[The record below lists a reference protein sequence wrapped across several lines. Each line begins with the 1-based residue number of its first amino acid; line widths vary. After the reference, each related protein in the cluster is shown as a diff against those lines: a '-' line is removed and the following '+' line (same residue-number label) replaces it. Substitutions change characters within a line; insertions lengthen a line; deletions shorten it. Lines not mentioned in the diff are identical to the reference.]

1 LHYRSIKGLEE
12 RQVGDPWGVPSGW
25 VRRFAH
31 LVASGG
37 AVLDLAAGG
46 GRHARFFRDR
56 GHGVTAVDRN
66 LDGMAGV
73 EGIELIQA
81 DLEAAPWPLAGR
93 RFAGVVV
100 TNYLHRPL
108 LPHLAGALEPEG
120 GVLIYETF
128 AVGHAEFGRPSSPD
142 FLLRPNELLAAFT
155 PGLTIIGYEHGIAY
169 TPNPAA
175 VQRIA
180 AVAGRD
186 LVPL

>member
-1 LHYRSIKGLEE
+1 M
-12 RQVGDPWGVPSGW
+12 VDPWGVPSGW

-31 LVASGG
+31 LVAPGG

-56 GHGVTAVDRN
+56 GHPVTAIDRN

-81 DLEAAPWPLAGR
+81 DLEAAPWPLGGR
-93 RFAGVVV
+93 RFAGIVV

-108 LPHLAGALEPEG
+108 LPLLVEALEPEG

-128 AVGHAEFGRPSSPD
+128 AVGQAEFGRPSNPD
-142 FLLRPNELLAAFT
+142 FLLQPNELLQAVL
-155 PGLTIIGYEHGIAY
+155 PRLTVVGYEHGVAY
-169 TPNPAA
+169 SPGPAA
-175 VQRIA
+175 VQRVV
-180 AVAGRD
+180 AVAGRS

>member
-1 LHYRSIKGLEE
+1 
-12 RQVGDPWGVPSGW
+12 VDPWGVPSGW

-31 LVASGG
+31 LVAPGG
-37 AVLDLAAGG
+37 AVLDVACGG

-56 GHGVTAVDRN
+56 GHKVTAIDRT

-73 EGIELIQA
+73 EEIALVQA
-81 DLEAAPWPLAGR
+81 DLEAAPWPLPER
-93 RFAGVVV
+93 YFAGIVV

-108 LPHLAGALEPEG
+108 LPHLVAALEPEG

-128 AVGHAEFGRPSSPD
+128 AQGQAEFGRPSDPD
-142 FLLRPNELLAAFT
+142 FLLQPNELLQAAL
-155 PGLTIIGYEHGIAY
+155 PGLTVVGYEHGIVYA
-169 TPNPAA
+169 PKPAA

-180 AVAGRD
+180 AVAGRS

>member
-1 LHYRSIKGLEE
+1 
-12 RQVGDPWGVPSGW
+12 VTDPWGVPSGW

-31 LVASGG
+31 LVAPGG
-37 AVLDLAAGG
+37 AVLDVACGG

-56 GHGVTAVDRN
+56 GHPVTAIDRK

-73 EGIELIQA
+73 DDIELVEA
-81 DLEAAPWPLAGR
+81 DLEAAPWPLPGQ
-93 RFAGVVV
+93 RFAGIVV

-108 LPHLAGALEPEG
+108 LPILVAALEPEG

-128 AVGHAEFGRPSSPD
+128 AQGQAEFGRPASPD
-142 FLLRPNELLAAFT
+142 FLLQPNELLQAAL
-155 PGLTIIGYEHGIAY
+155 PGLTVVAYEHGISY
-169 TPNPAA
+169 SPKPAA

-180 AVAGRD
+180 AVAGRS